1 MSTDEDE
8 KKAGLDDSS
17 DDDCPNFSVY
27 SAETMALAKN
37 ISEPNETGAQE
48 QEKDESRV
56 EEEREE
62 DLVQLDDDED
72 EDVVEGL
79 DESLAEVSESA
90 AKGGSNKKCE
100 LELHDD
106 SDWDELNN
114 DKGPVVDNNVA
125 KPVDGEAVMDLKDE
139 QRQEETDQLN
149 TESIS
154 EDEEAEMVVNDNNSR
169 RSLTPCLDEKHPE
182 VDVENDR
189 CSVMET
195 VQTGRKTE
203 DLELI
208 SDDDMAEQNLSNKS
222 TKRDHRQ
229 GTEADEF
236 KRLSKTTK
244 ERNYRDKD
252 RRSPS
257 PKKRARSPEKK
268 REAHSPLSRSRNRR
282 KDLVRYDVRN
292 VIEGRK
298 QRPDKYGRD
307 TTTQK
312 RSRSKSRSSSLS
324 SLSPDE
330 TRRSRSRSRRRRSR
344 SRSRSRSLR
353 RHHRRGGRGSKSP
366 ARRPRGRVSR
376 SPATRK
382 RRSLS
387 RFTMSPSASR
397 SPSPALHP
405 HPTTVG
411 RLESPERRAKHQSP
425 SRIKNGRSEQR
436 KKEERRALSP
446 VVALSKRRRR
456 RSRSMSSSSSPTKQQ
471 QPPHHKN
478 QKSRY
483 TEPDP
488 LNKSWTPPLRTEDR
502 LLEPAGNFKVV
513 VKNSGASKK
522 EKKAK
527 RRKLDKKRET
537 AERSGKKEKKKKSKQ
552 GGTKTSGPSK
562 EVFHSGDNILVSVN
576 FSSKRAAAPAL
587 VGSTDAA
594 MNSAQ
599 TTIVTLPPSKDQIVT
614 QKQRQEQRQL
624 QREKALAEAARS
636 STSKSGAKSRRAVSP
651 STGRTTTLVVTKNRR
666 HRKVDAKPVAI
677 IDLDGSPFRVM
688 TPSPKAVI
696 VLSDSDGEAAGAERK
711 NKKSKKAQPEG
722 SDVKKSRQQE
732 PPSILSHN
740 SKVDAALSK
749 RLAGASVAASA
760 ATVSGGDDVDNGG
773 GTPPQPPP
781 SLSSGD
787 KLPNAMNSSSSSAA
801 MMDNSGPKTPP
812 EPTMKFSMSMRSKS
826 SVLRTANPLHD
837 AREEEEEEEEQ
848 QQTQQHQ
855 QQDQQMPQEKTNTN
869 GTSEVPRT
877 VIPQTEI
884 DPLISTAQA
893 ATNIGD
899 TSGLSTGQ
907 SSVAVNSVDQSSS
920 ANSIAASSA
929 NNSGT
934 GSSNKIGPNTPPEPA
949 PTSPDAYD
957 PFEPT
962 KSNSVSPVQD
972 MDLSSSKNVDQR
984 GSSGTGAPV
993 KIVNSPRHKD
1003 LRSLD
1008 EHKGKIPVSDLVMKL
1023 LNSTAGHHH
1032 HVHHLSG
1039 SNSDMGMVGSLSPPP
1054 PPPPYLEKSLERGAE
1069 SQGAKG
1075 ITILSNVVIQSGKG
1089 VDTGA
1094 QASGKSLKHVAAYST
1109 MNSTTTSY
1117 SIMKQMQTEAK
1128 RMLYSKHKATPP
1140 SIVTT
1145 ATATTCTP
1153 TLTQA
1158 MLKKHNA
1165 ECTLMDIAA
1174 ESPYSPGSSDFD
1186 DLFEPPMETTR
1197 IPSLPAPSPMKGGSG
1212 AVAGKNQA
1220 ELFDSIF
1227 GSHSPPTTGG
1237 QKAWTPSKARK
1248 QQQQQQSGRGHSSTP
1263 RRSSHN
1269 RSESRKSER
1278 VRSKGLIT
1286 YFLEP
1291 FRAQRH
1297 R

>member
-1 MSTDEDE
+1 MNNE
-8 KKAGLDDSS
+8 K
-17 DDDCPNFSVY
+17 
-27 SAETMALAKN
+27 ELA
-37 ISEPNETGAQE
+37 
-48 QEKDESRV
+48 
-56 EEEREE
+56 
-62 DLVQLDDDED
+62 
-72 EDVVEGL
+72 
-79 DESLAEVSESA
+79 
-90 AKGGSNKKCE
+90 
-100 LELHDD
+100 
-106 SDWDELNN
+106 
-114 DKGPVVDNNVA
+114 VA
-125 KPVDGEAVMDLKDE
+125 KVAEPVDGEAVKDLRDE
-139 QRQEETDQLN
+139 QKQEETDQLN

-154 EDEEAEMVVNDNNSR
+154 EDEETEMIVNDNNLR
-169 RSLTPCLDEKHPE
+169 RSLTPCLDEKHPD
-182 VDVENDR
+182 VDVDMNRSSLVDT
-189 CSVMET
+189 M
-195 VQTGRKTE
+195 QDGRKTE

-208 SDDDMAEQNLSNKS
+208 SDDDMAEQNSSNSANRGRAVDKAA
-222 TKRDHRQ
+222 KRDQRPA
-229 GTEADEF
+229 TDVDEF

-257 PKKRARSPEKK
+257 QKRARLPEKK
-268 REAHSPLSRSRNRR
+268 REVHSPLSRSRTNRR

-307 TTTQK
+307 TTQK

-330 TRRSRSRSRRRRSR
+330 ARRSRSLSRRRRLR
-344 SRSRSRSLR
+344 SRSSL
-353 RHHRRGGRGSKSP
+353 RHHRRGRESKSP
-366 ARRPRGRVSR
+366 ARHGRSPRARVSR

-387 RFTMSPSASR
+387 RFTISPSVSR
-397 SPSPALHP
+397 SPTPALRQP
-405 HPTTVG
+405 PVTVG
-411 RLESPERRAKHQSP
+411 RGGSPERRTKHQSP
-425 SRIKNGRSEQR
+425 SRMKNGRSEQR

-446 VVALSKRRRR
+446 VVALPQRRRR
-456 RSRSMSSSSSPTKQQ
+456 RSSSTSPTKQSQ
-471 QPPHHKN
+471 LHHKT
-478 QKSRY
+478 KSRY
-483 TEPDP
+483 VEPEP
-488 LNKSWTPPLRTEDR
+488 PNKSWTPPLRTEDR
-502 LLEPAGNFKVV
+502 LPETAGNFKVV

-527 RRKLDKKRET
+527 RRKLDKKGET
-537 AERSGKKEKKKKSKQ
+537 GERTDKKEKKKKKSKQ
-552 GGTKTSGPSK
+552 SANKSSK
-562 EVFHSGDNILVSVN
+562 EVFTSGDNILVSVN
-576 FSSKRAAAPAL
+576 FSSKRAAPAL
-587 VGSTDAA
+587 VGSADGA

-624 QREKALAEAARS
+624 QRENAQAEAART
-636 STSKSGAKSRRAVSP
+636 STSRSGGKSRRATSP
-651 STGRTTTLVVTKNRR
+651 TTGRIATTTLVVTKNRR
-666 HRKVDAKPVAI
+666 NRKVDAKPVAI

-696 VLSDSDGEAAGAERK
+696 VLSDSDGEVAAGVSGERK

-722 SDVKKSRQQE
+722 GDGKTSRQQE
-732 PPSILSHN
+732 PSATSGQI
-740 SKVDAALSK
+740 SKVDGTLLK
-749 RLAGASVAASA
+749 RLAGASVAVT
-760 ATVSGGDDVDNGG
+760 ATVGTIRVTSDDDDVDNAG

-781 SLSSGD
+781 PPSLSGCD
-787 KLPNAMNSSSSSAA
+787 KLSNALNSSSSIGA
-801 MMDNSGPKTPP
+801 MMDTSGPKTPP
-812 EPTMKFSMSMRSKS
+812 EPIMKFSMSMRSKT

-837 AREEEEEEEEQ
+837 AREEEEEDEEQ
-848 QQTQQHQ
+848 QPQQNQ
-855 QQDQQMPQEKTNTN
+855 QQDQQMPQEKTTTN
-869 GTSEVPRT
+869 GTGEITRT
-877 VIPQTEI
+877 AIPLTEI
-884 DPLISTAQA
+884 DPLNSVTLQA
-893 ATNIGD
+893 ATNIAVDAPG
-899 TSGLSTGQ
+899 TSAGNNAA
-907 SSVAVNSVDQSSS
+907 AVNSIDQS
-920 ANSIAASSA
+920 SSA

-972 MDLSSSKNVDQR
+972 MDLSSSKNLDQR
-984 GSSGTGAPV
+984 GSSGAGAGGGTPV

-1032 HVHHLSG
+1032 HMHHLSG

-1069 SQGAKG
+1069 SQGPKG

-1089 VDTGA
+1089 ADAGA
-1094 QASGKSLKHVAAYST
+1094 QGSGKSLKHVAAYST

-1128 RMLYSKHKATPP
+1128 RMLYSKHKATLP

-1186 DLFEPPMETTR
+1186 DLFEPPMETAR
-1197 IPSLPAPSPMKGGSG
+1197 IPSMPAPSPMKGG

-1227 GSHSPPTTGG
+1227 GSQSPPTAGG
-1237 QKAWTPSKARK
+1237 QKTWTPSKARK
-1248 QQQQQQSGRGHSSTP
+1248 QQQSGRGHSSMP

-1269 RSESRKSER
+1269 RSESRKC
-1278 VRSKGLIT
+1278 
-1286 YFLEP
+1286 
-1291 FRAQRH
+1291 
-1297 R
+1297 